1 MGAKSLDQAYEIQS
15 CYAHRAFEQYMQE
28 MEKIG
33 SQISSQIG
41 SQIGS
46 KYVGIAKDAMKP
58 VKRIM
63 QTGQPGQFVQSGQ

>member
-15 CYAHRAFEQYMQE
+15 CYAHRASEQYEQYMQE

-33 SQISSQIG
+33 SQIG